1 MRNDINI
8 KAVYVHFIVGI
19 QKKHTQHSTEKLK
32 IKGNLIKNYE

>member
-19 QKKHTQHSTEKLK
+19 QKKTYTTLNRKVK
-32 IKGNLIKNYE
+32 KK